1 MKIQNVILRCEHGL
15 HLRVASEVSKIAQRS
30 GAAVHI
36 QCAGCPKAD
45 ACSVIQLLMLG
56 ATPGTPLEIV
66 AEGAEENER
75 AVLHAL
81 IGVFENGGGI

>member
-1 MKIQNVILRCEHGL
+1 M
-15 HLRVASEVSKIAQRS
+15 RVASEISKIAQQS

-36 QCAGCPKAD
+36 QCDGCPRAD
-45 ACSVIQLLMLG
+45 ACSVLQLLMLG

-66 AEGAEENER
+66 VEGPDENET

-81 IGVFENGGGI
+81 AGVFENGGGI